1 MSQIDEYVAQLSAG
15 LHVPP
20 HRRRRILAEVRD
32 HLDDAVAQR
41 ERADET
47 RPRPGDLSAS
57 VLADFGEAPVL
68 AAQFNAQAGTASMR
82 QGPLVAAAGGVGVF
96 GGFLLAGTTQ
106 SHSLSP
112 TDATAL
118 TQIAF
123 FLAVLAFEVAF
134 VAGVC
139 AAARALARWGVSV
152 ASSSDR
158 DVVRRCSVVST
169 TALGIAAVAWCAAMA
184 LAGGRLGHPNA
195 TTLTLGGAVMLLSA
209 GVAVV
214 VVHRLP
220 MNLQDESPSPS
231 EGSAGTLVL
240 AERLIDVVRHH
251 PVLACVVFASL
262 SAVPA
267 MSHAETTLSGAVP
280 WGVAQ
285 AASVVLGFVLLGPL
299 LGLRASPIG
308 RQRPWAR
315 R

>member
-1 MSQIDEYVAQLSAG
+1 M
-15 LHVPP
+15 
-20 HRRRRILAEVRD
+20 
-32 HLDDAVAQR
+32 
-41 ERADET
+41 
-47 RPRPGDLSAS
+47 
-57 VLADFGEAPVL
+57 
-68 AAQFNAQAGTASMR
+68 
-82 QGPLVAAAGGVGVF
+82 AAAGGIGVF
-96 GGFLLAGTTQ
+96 AGFLLAGTTQ
-106 SHSLSP
+106 PHSLSP
-112 TDATAL
+112 TDASAL
-118 TQIAF
+118 TQLAF

-158 DVVRRCSVVST
+158 DLVRRCSVVST
-169 TALGIAAVAWCAAMA
+169 SALGIAAVAWCVAMGSG
-184 LAGGRLGHPNA
+184 GGRLVHPNA
-195 TTLTLGGAVMLLSA
+195 TTLALGGAAMLLSA
-209 GVAVV
+209 GLAVV

-240 AERLIDVVRHH
+240 AERSIDVVRRH
-251 PVLACVVFASL
+251 PVLACAVVAGL

-299 LGLRASPIG
+299 LGLRAHRLHPTT
-308 RQRPWAR
+308 
-315 R
+315 